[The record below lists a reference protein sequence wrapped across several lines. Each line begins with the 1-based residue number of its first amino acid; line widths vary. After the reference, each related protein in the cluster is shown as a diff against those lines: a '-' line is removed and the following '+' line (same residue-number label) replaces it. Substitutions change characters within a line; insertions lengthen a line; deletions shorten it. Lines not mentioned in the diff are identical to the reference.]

1 MSLFFFT
8 FVFLLLVHTLLAYYS
23 PVSIK
28 YGHILSLKSTK
39 KDDNFQRWSN
49 PLYDERELNKDYIS
63 LGRSL
68 MTIGSSGVS
77 ATHINSIVNLL
88 SQHEKVR
95 IKLASDKLDPHS
107 ISKIFIDDDILGSK
121 AELLEVRKRG
131 IMFGRKK

>member
-1 MSLFFFT
+1 MISAS
-8 FVFLLLVHTLLAYYS
+8 FVLLLFLSVSSAYHNQLRYKCDH
-23 PVSIK
+23 IK
-28 YGHILSLKSTK
+28 TLKSTK
-39 KDDNFQRWSN
+39 RDDDFQRWSN
-49 PLYDERELNKDYIS
+49 PLYDERELNKDYVS

-77 ATHINSIVNLL
+77 ATHINSLVNLL

-107 ISKIFIDDDILGSK
+107 ISKIFISDDVLGIK
-121 AELLEVRKRG
+121 AEVLEIRKRG

>member
-1 MSLFFFT
+1 MSFICVSL
-8 FVFLLLVHTLLAYYS
+8 VILLLAGTLLAYHN
-23 PVSIK
+23 PGCNQFRRISI
-28 YGHILSLKSTK
+28 LKSTK

-95 IKLASDKLDPHS
+95 IKLASDKLDPHV
-107 ISKIFIDDDILGSK
+107 ISKLFISDEILGSK

>member
-1 MSLFFFT
+1 MR
-8 FVFLLLVHTLLAYYS
+8 FVSVSFVILLLAGALSAYHNQ
-23 PVSIK
+23 VFDKFGRISI
-28 YGHILSLKSTK
+28 LKSTK

-77 ATHINSIVNLL
+77 ATHINSLVNLL

-107 ISKIFIDDDILGSK
+107 ISKLFISDEILGSR

>member
-1 MSLFFFT
+1 MSFICVSL
-8 FVFLLLVHTLLAYYS
+8 VILLLVGTLSAYHNQ
-23 PVSIK
+23 VCHKFHQISI
-28 YGHILSLKSTK
+28 LKSTK

-95 IKLASDKLDPHS
+95 IKLASDKLDPHV
-107 ISKIFIDDDILGSK
+107 ISKLFISDEILGSK